1 MKIKKSNRK
10 FRPSKKFNI
19 TITEKAKI
27 SLKNNEQI
35 TLIDQ
40 SKIRLEEVLVTT
52 NKFFE
57 LDWLNYQTEIEKIK
71 LSPFK
76 EIKILKTNQIHYYE
90 KFNTHFIKPFYY
102 ITERLAGSV
111 KNFAKSLDFLRVLI
125 AGLKQKLNKILA
137 YIYSRLFNVIVP
149 LQKIIIKF
157 KDLLQKISGAVVAGL
172 YTVYGLYMAMKSF
185 VGAFLHILIIAL
197 VVILALIV
205 LLWILPF
212 TWPAAA
218 SGTVFFSILS
228 IPIVITAGWMKHILD
243 INSRRVPKRK
253 CFDKNTIILFQKNK
267 KLFEIK
273 NIRGRQNIYC
283 RPNI

>member
-1 MKIKKSNRK
+1 MNNIPETLYSHFTKEYKKNGYLDKYGGSVVIAILTLLFFFLALSYYYIKDKMEPIRQNWSQERCK
-10 FRPSKKFNI
+10 PGVMPFAGIIKEQDLPKGTSKMEFTGDNFIQCTNI
-19 TITEKAKI
+19 I
-27 SLKNNEQI
+27 
-35 TLIDQ
+35 
-40 SKIRLEEVLVTT
+40 
-52 NKFFE
+52 
-57 LDWLNYQTEIEKIK
+57 
-71 LSPFK
+71 LSS
-76 EIKILKTNQIHYYE
+76 IVG
-90 KFNTHFIKPFYY
+90 HFIKPFYY

-218 SGTVFFSILS
+218 SGTVFFVAVS
-228 IPIVITAGWMKHILD
+228 IPIAIIAGWMKHILD
-243 INSRRVPKRK
+243 INSKEYPNENALIK
-253 CFDKNTIILFQKNK
+253 IL
-267 KLFEIK
+267 L
-273 NIRGRQNIYC
+273 
-283 RPNI
+283 